1 MPFIAPAPSSVEKH
15 VEKPCVGPSCQS
27 PGGKGVPRMG
37 GEREAESG
45 RVLVLC
51 HLCCPLGLGEDQG
64 QAAQVSPL
72 FSGCFQPEPVD
83 CG

>member
-1 MPFIAPAPSSVEKH
+1 
-15 VEKPCVGPSCQS
+15 
-27 PGGKGVPRMG
+27 MG